1 MQPWKR
7 LSLHERSNSSTPS
20 IRDLPLSAAY
30 PMNSVPL
37 SLPSAA
43 FVPSWKRRAILQ
55 KVKAKICVSLVKAR
69 TTCKQPSLRQVL
81 LLIRLSKPRQR
92 IVTDVLDWSK
102 LDAGSITPEAIPFDL
117 RIAVENALETVSHLA
132 RSKNISLLLE
142 NPVSTD
148 PPMALMGDPHRYRQC
163 LLNLLSNAISE
174 SGTNCC
180 KPSHMG

>member
-1 MQPWKR
+1 
-7 LSLHERSNSSTPS
+7 LNL
-20 IRDLPLSAAY
+20 
-30 PMNSVPL
+30 
-37 SLPSAA
+37 
-43 FVPSWKRRAILQ
+43 
-55 KVKAKICVSLVKAR
+55 
-69 TTCKQPSLRQVL
+69 
-81 LLIRLSKPRQR
+81 RQR

-102 LDAGSITPEAIPFDL
+102 LDAGSITPEVIPFDL
-117 RIAVENALETVSHLA
+117 RVAVENALETVSHLA

-180 KPSHMG
+180 KPLHMG